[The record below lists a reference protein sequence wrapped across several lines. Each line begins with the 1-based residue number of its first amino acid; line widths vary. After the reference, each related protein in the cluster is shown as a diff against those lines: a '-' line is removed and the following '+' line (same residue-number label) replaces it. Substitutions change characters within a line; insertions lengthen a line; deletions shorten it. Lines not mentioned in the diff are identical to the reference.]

1 MAFVDV
7 FVATLKAGH
16 YFESK
21 INMGYGVAMFR
32 LLLLISCLG
41 FVVGCGEDSV
51 AEPTVAELT

>member
-7 FVATLKAGH
+7 VIATLKTGH

-21 INMGYGVAMFR
+21 INMDYGVAMLR
-32 LLLLISCLG
+32 LLLIISCLG

-51 AEPTVAELT
+51 AEPTVAEPT